1 MKLAPVAFGITL
13 AFCGTLAPLPA
24 AAQQLSDDRPHGE
37 IALSDETLQIRY
49 IDNGA
54 QVDAGRG
61 SRASGGFFL
70 SEERDIVMFG
80 DLLFPARFGYE
91 RFEVLFGPRAYVALL
106 EEENTDIFTLTL
118 GAEMR
123 FELDPG
129 SGLAVAAQAFYGPD
143 ILTFGSADNLTDLSA
158 RLEVRLQE
166 RLVVFG
172 GMRWFEFDLTDDQGT
187 QTLQEELFAGASWR
201 F

>member
-1 MKLAPVAFGITL
+1 MKFAPAALGIAVAMYG
-13 AFCGTLAPLPA
+13 AVAALPA
-24 AAQQLSDDRPHGE
+24 AAQELSDDRPHGE

-80 DLLFPARFGYE
+80 DLLFPASLDYDQ
-91 RFEVLFGPRAYVALL
+91 FEILFGPRAYVALL
-106 EEENTDIFTLTL
+106 EEENTDIFSLTL
-118 GAEMR
+118 GAEVR

-129 SGLAVAAQAFYGPD
+129 SGLAVAGQAFYGPD
-143 ILTFGSADNLTDLSA
+143 ILTFGSANNLTDLSA
-158 RLEVRLQE
+158 RLEIGLQE
-166 RLVVFG
+166 RLVVFV
-172 GMRWFEFDLTDDQGT
+172 GMRWFEFDLTEGQAT
-187 QTLQEELFAGASWR
+187 QTLQEELFAGANWR